1 MKWVCLGLAGV
12 GVAASFAGI
21 ASAIGGPAGPILW
34 GVAGYVASYAS
45 GVMCIANG

>member
-12 GVAASFAGI
+12 GVAASWAGI
-21 ASAIGGPAGPILW
+21 FSAIGGPAGPILW

-45 GVMCIANG
+45 GWLCVLND